1 MARPH
6 FLRHLSATRS
16 SATEVGLTMQTGEHP
31 EPALATNDIDRTKDS
46 PEDTAVALVEAAE
59 AEAAAVEAQAAAA
72 RARAIRLR
80 EQTVAKH
87 DLCVGTDTADPDPD
101 GVDAAIDTPAT
112 NSRMPRRRRLRR
124 PTSKAMAVGAAIIL
138 IAASLALTGY
148 FVWAD
153 RIASQKRQRSAEFAA
168 AARQNVMTLMSLDFN
183 KTQEDMQRIS
193 DNATG
198 SFKQH
203 FPVVAL
209 QLTNGLQRSK
219 VVTTVSVNDVA
230 VESMTDNSAVVLVAA
245 TTQAKTPDD
254 PQPNGQQQQQTWHI
268 VLTLLRDKG
277 QPKMSNVEF
286 VQ

>member
-1 MARPH
+1 M
-6 FLRHLSATRS
+6 T
-16 SATEVGLTMQTGEHP
+16 TGERP
-31 EPALATNDIDRTKDS
+31 EPALDTKDVE
-46 PEDTAVALVEAAE
+46 PTTDPPHDTALALAAAAE
-59 AEAAAVEAQAAAA
+59 AEAAAAEAQAAAA
-72 RARAIRLR
+72 RAHATRLR
-80 EQTVAKH
+80 RQAEAKP
-87 DLCVGTDTADPDPD
+87 DRSVDTDTVDADPDGD
-101 GVDAAIDTPAT
+101 GAAIDAPTT
-112 NSRMPRRRRLRR
+112 GSRVPRRPRLRR
-124 PTSKAMAVGAAIIL
+124 PTAKAMALGAAIIL
-138 IAASLALTGY
+138 ICASLALSGF

-153 RIASQKRQRSAEFAA
+153 RIAGQKRQRTAEFAA
-168 AARQNVMTLMSLDFN
+168 AARQDVMTLMSLDFN
-183 KTQEDMQRIS
+183 KTKEDMQRIS
-193 DNATG
+193 DNSTG

-203 FPVVAL
+203 FPLVAL

-254 PQPNGQQQQQTWHI
+254 PQPNGQQQRQTWHV